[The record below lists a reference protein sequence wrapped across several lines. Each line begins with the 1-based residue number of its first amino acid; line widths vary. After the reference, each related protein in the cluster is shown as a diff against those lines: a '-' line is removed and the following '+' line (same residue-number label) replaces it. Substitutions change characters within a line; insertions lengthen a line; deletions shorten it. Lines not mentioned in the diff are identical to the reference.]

1 MSASDRYAR
10 ALAQLYAL
18 QSRGMRL
25 GANRMASALA
35 LRGNPERGLRFV
47 HVAGTNG
54 KGSVSAMVES
64 MLRAAGY
71 RTGLF
76 TSPHLHRFVERVRI
90 AGRPIGDAEAS
101 ARVRDLLAASAS
113 WGEPESTF
121 FELTTLLALESF
133 RDHRCDVVVL
143 EVGIGGR
150 LDATNVITPEVSV
163 ITSIGLEH
171 TEILG
176 KTHAAI
182 AREKAGI
189 IKPGVPV
196 VVGVREPSARR
207 AIVARARALGA
218 PLALIDR
225 DFSATRAPAAAR
237 AGARERIAVQ
247 CGAETLAN
255 LRVALPGAHQLD
267 NAACAVTALLQLRKR
282 GFELPD
288 AALRK
293 GLARVRWPARLER
306 MAPKRG
312 PVFLFDAAHN
322 PDGAHMLA
330 AYLQQHRAP
339 GRRVLIFGAFADK
352 DYAAMIAALRPH
364 ADRIVYCP
372 PPVWNAAKSSALR
385 RCAPGVA
392 ARDVRD
398 ALAQARRLAGTRG
411 EIVVAGSIYLV
422 AAIRARVLQLRSD
435 PPIRM

>member
-1 MSASDRYAR
+1 MSTRYAH
-10 ALAQLYAL
+10 ALARLYAL
-18 QSRGMRL
+18 QSRGMRF
-25 GANRMASALA
+25 GASRMAAALA

-54 KGSVSAMVES
+54 KGSVAAMIEAS
-64 MLRAAGY
+64 LRAAGY

-101 ARVRDLLAASAS
+101 ARLRDVLAASAA

-143 EVGIGGR
+143 EVGLGGR
-150 LDATNVITPEVSV
+150 LDATNAVTPELSV
-163 ITSIGLEH
+163 ITTIALEH

-176 KTHAAI
+176 NTHAAI

-189 IKPGVPV
+189 LKPGVPA

-207 AIVARARALGA
+207 VIAGRARAQRA

-225 DFSATRAPAAAR
+225 DFAALPGAR
-237 AGARERIAVQ
+237 ADRFAVRAGEQ
-247 CGAETLAN
+247 VLDG
-255 LRVALPGAHQLD
+255 LRLALPGAHQRD
-267 NAACAVTALLQLRKR
+267 NAACAVTALLQLRAR
-282 GFELPD
+282 GFDVSD
-288 AALRK
+288 AAVRK

-306 MAPKRG
+306 VPRRPA
-312 PVFLFDAAHN
+312 FLFDAAHN
-322 PDGAHMLA
+322 PEGAQVLA
-330 AYLQQHRAP
+330 EFLEQNRARGP
-339 GRRVLIFGAFADK
+339 RVLIFGAFADK
-352 DYAAMIAALRPH
+352 DFAAMLRALRPH
-364 ADRIVYCP
+364 VDRIVYCP

-392 ARDVRD
+392 ARDVAD
-398 ALAQARRLAGTRG
+398 ALARARRLAGARG

-422 AAIRARVLQLRSD
+422 AAARARVLGLRSD